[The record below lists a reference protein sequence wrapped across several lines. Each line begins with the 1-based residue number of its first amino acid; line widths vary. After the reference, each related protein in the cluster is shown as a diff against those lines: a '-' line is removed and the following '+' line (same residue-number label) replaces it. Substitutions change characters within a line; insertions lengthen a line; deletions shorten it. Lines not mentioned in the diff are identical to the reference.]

1 MRKFLSRAFV
11 VAGLAALPSVALAQ
25 SFPGGGGGSLNSG
38 VSPISG
44 TCTNGYVLFNNAGV
58 LGCQAASAAS
68 LSIGGSITGSTAG
81 YGLYV
86 NGAALGQF
94 AYGTGVFTALGLTL
108 NGSGALAGTT
118 SPAFVT
124 PSLDA
129 ATGTSLQL
137 GSAGLLIADA
147 SNILALRNGT
157 NPNSFRVAN
166 TWSSSG
172 ANYEYGVF
180 GWQTTPNVLTIGT
193 TYGGSGTAAR
203 NIQFIVGGVNKLDY
217 GVTSAGGWTF
227 AGTINNL
234 TLGYGGGG
242 ISSNIAIGVNALYSN
257 TTGTYNVIFGNYAL
271 INNTTGGNNNAI
283 GANALHNNTTGNYNS
298 AIGVNALQNN
308 TTGGYNSAIGA
319 ATLYDLG
326 TVQTAGAFVVGVNYT
341 IATIGTTDFTLIGAS
356 ANTVGITFTA
366 TGVGTGTGTATPNNT
381 SGNTALGQNTGRGIV
396 YGSNNTILGAN
407 VTGLAAGLTGS
418 VILATGD
425 GGIKADYGKTLAG
438 AWTLTGGVSAPS
450 VTTTALTFATLPAS
464 PAAGQRAFITDST
477 LAYTSANVGATA
489 AGGGTYGAPV
499 IRIGSTWVIG
509 G

>member
-124 PSLDA
+124 PALGA
-129 ATGTSLQL
+129 ATGTSLAL
-137 GSAGLLIADA
+137 GSAGTLSGAA
-147 SNILALRNGT
+147 ANALDLVNGT
-157 NPNSFRVAN
+157 SAQTFRVYN

-172 ANYEYGVF
+172 TNYERGIF
-180 GWQTTPNVLTIGT
+180 DFQNTANVLSIGT
-193 TYGGSGTAAR
+193 QAAGTGVAR
-203 NIQFIVGGVNKLDY
+203 NLEFLVGGVNKLDY

-257 TTGTYNVIFGNYAL
+257 TTGGFNVIFGNYAL

-283 GANALHNNTTGNYNS
+283 GANALHNNTTGSYNS

-308 TTGGYNSAIGA
+308 TTGGYNSALGA

-356 ANTVGITFTA
+356 ANTVGLTFTA
-366 TGVGTGTGTATPNNT
+366 TGVGAGTGTATPNNT
-381 SGNTALGQNTGRGIV
+381 NNNTALGQNTGRGIV